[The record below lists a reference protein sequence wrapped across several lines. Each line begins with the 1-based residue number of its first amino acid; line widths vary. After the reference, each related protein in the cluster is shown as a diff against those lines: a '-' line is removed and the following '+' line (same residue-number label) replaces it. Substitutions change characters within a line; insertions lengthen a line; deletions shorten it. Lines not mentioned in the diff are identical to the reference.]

1 MLKHYLS
8 VYVVVTVAVGAL
20 VADVV
25 IDAFAF
31 AAGQH
36 KNVRPSILPILL
48 RHKEIWTASSLHSRR
63 GLSAAA
69 AAAKVEEEA
78 NNNDNDDDDVDGA
91 SSLLTATSKL
101 TILTRNKVGGGGHYH
116 RIRHASTSTH
126 T

>member
-1 MLKHYLS
+1 MLNHYLS
-8 VYVVVTVAVGAL
+8 VYVVVIVAVGAL

-31 AAGQH
+31 AY
-36 KNVRPSILPILL
+36 VRPSILPMPLL
-48 RHKEIWTASSLHSRR
+48 RHREIWTEASSWQSRR

-78 NNNDNDDDDVDGA
+78 NNNDDVDGA

-101 TILTRNKVGGGGHYH
+101 KILTRTKVGLGGHYY
-116 RIRHASTSTH
+116 RIRHSSTSTH